1 MTTIPE
7 KIETPLHS
15 FIEDNHNLLSAL
27 AVLSGLIAFFST
39 LHVSLIAS
47 STSFL
52 FILAMIMIFRELQD
66 RTPKLRSFTYKT
78 LRLFIFSYSI
88 ILAGYIVVIYSLLK
102 YREVSHFGLFIPLTF
117 VTYSFTVFILKDPV
131 QTILAVPLLRKY
143 FYTKDGEYTL
153 LFKRIAKFCAA
164 VVALFCLY
172 FGAGLSQPF
181 NYVLDQISAVM
192 FAIPKE

>member
-7 KIETPLHS
+7 KIVTPLHS

-27 AVLSGLIAFFST
+27 AILSGLIAFFST

-102 YREVSHFGLFIPLTF
+102 YREASHFGLFIPLTF

-153 LFKRIAKFCAA
+153 LFKRVAKFCAA

-181 NYVLDQISAVM
+181 NYVLDQISTVM
-192 FAIPKE
+192 FTAPKE